1 MINFEQWE
9 GFEGRIWKEEVNVRD
24 FIQKNYTPYDGDES
38 FLAGPTE
45 ATDKLW
51 GALQKLQKAE
61 RAKGGVLDMETEVVS
76 SLTAYGPGYIDESLK
91 ELEQINQAYY
101 AASYFIEH
109 QFIFP
114 YEEIVLIDEVGNPYT
129 QGKISNA
136 NQREQLDY
144 RKIAEGLC
152 VAVCGNDLTGISSL
166 LENLGNKCVES
177 GYDLEQIRIRY
188 VSTYVSVMYLL
199 KIQSEEIFKQEGM
212 VDVVILQI
220 SRLSHLQSINSFF
233 LDKLSQIAQKLNS
246 NQQGNVI
253 RKMKEYIEANYN
265 SDLTLKNLSKIF
277 HYNVAYFGKLFKS
290 NTGMSYNDYVTS
302 VRMEKAKELLNQG
315 EKVYKVAN
323 QVGYQDLDYFNMKF
337 KKYFNA
343 LPSDF
348 HKDNNK

>member
-1 MINFEQWE
+1 MKRLVIYFHYDPAGCIDTACRIAVQAVQKYGRVVFVTNGTLAPADRVWVRQS
-9 GFEGRIWKEEVNVRD
+9 GAGRIERENVGFDVGAYREALLTLGRE
-24 FIQKNYTPYDGDES
+24 K
-38 FLAGPTE
+38 LAE
-45 ATDKLW
+45 
-51 GALQKLQKAE
+51 
-61 RAKGGVLDMETEVVS
+61 
-76 SLTAYGPGYIDESLK
+76 
-91 ELEQINQAYY
+91 
-101 AASYFIEH
+101 
-109 QFIFP
+109 
-114 YEEIVLIDEVGNPYT
+114 YEEIVLIDEVGNPYA

-166 LENLGNKCVES
+166 LENLGNKWVES

-302 VRMEKAKELLNQG
+302 VRMEKAKELLCSTNM
-315 EKVYKVAN
+315 KVA
-323 QVGYQDLDYFNMKF
+323 QISERVGFANVSYFCRSFREYYGSSPESYRKGTGEDEQT
-337 KKYFNA
+337 
-343 LPSDF
+343 S
-348 HKDNNK
+348 